1 MLLGPAAEHG
11 VFLSILLKVKIM
23 KINKETLNLIKEFE
37 GCELKAY
44 KDAVG
49 VWTIGYGHTAAAG
62 NPKPV
67 SGMVITAKQA
77 EDLLLKDLVKYE
89 NAVKK
94 YVKVPLTDNQ
104 YGALVSFT
112 YNLGEG
118 NFSKST
124 LLKKVNAK
132 DFAGAANEF
141 AKWNKAGGKVLNGL
155 TRRRAAEAALF
166 KRPGNGTSVSLVTV
180 DDPGTGKPANDVVTP
195 APVSFWASLVQL
207 LLKLFRGGK

>member
-1 MLLGPAAEHG
+1 
-11 VFLSILLKVKIM
+11 M
-23 KINKETLNLIKEFE
+23 KINKETLELIKDFE
-37 GCELKAY
+37 GLELKAY

-77 EDLLLKDLVKYE
+77 EDLLLKDMVKYE

-94 YVKVPLTDNQ
+94 YVKVPLNDNQ

-166 KRPGNGTSVSLVTV
+166 KKAGNGVSVSIPVVV
-180 DDPGTGKPANDVVTP
+180 DDPGVK
-195 APVSFWASLVQL
+195 APIDGLIPPRKSLIQIILEFFASV
-207 LLKLFRGGK
+207 FRKK

>member
-1 MLLGPAAEHG
+1 
-11 VFLSILLKVKIM
+11 M
-23 KINKETLNLIKEFE
+23 KINKETLELIKDFE
-37 GCELKAY
+37 GLELKAY

-77 EDLLLKDLVKYE
+77 EDLLLKDMVKYE

-94 YVKVPLTDNQ
+94 YVKVPLNDNQ

-166 KRPGNGTSVSLVTV
+166 KKAGNGVSVSIPVVV
-180 DDPGTGKPANDVVTP
+180 DDPGVK
-195 APVSFWASLVQL
+195 APIDGLIPPRKSLVQL
-207 LLKLFRGGK
+207 FLEFFASIFRKK

>member
-1 MLLGPAAEHG
+1 
-11 VFLSILLKVKIM
+11 M

-77 EDLLLKDLVKYE
+77 EDLLLKDMVKYE

-94 YVKVPLTDNQ
+94 YVKVALNDNQ

-132 DFAGAANEF
+132 DFAGAAKEF

-166 KRPGNGTSVSLVTV
+166 QKSGNGVSISVPVVV
-180 DDPGTGKPANDVVTP
+180 DDPGIR
-195 APVSFWASLVQL
+195 APIDGLIPPRKSLVQIIL
-207 LLKLFRGGK
+207 EFFASVFRKK